1 MPSSSF
7 RAHRIRLGIVIGDN
21 TWHFFKDIYQ
31 YLCQHF
37 DVAVFRP
44 KAGFSLQ
51 NSFLIYDLRDFLDQQ
66 DVAFFEWSS
75 QLLALATQL
84 NTRCRIVT
92 RLHRYELF
100 TWADKVNWERVHALI
115 FVSSA
120 LLVRFQTTRKI
131 LPHRM
136 VVIPP
141 GVSTIQF
148 HPSDSGLKYRIGT
161 LCWLSPRKRVYEL
174 VLSFSELCQ
183 SVPKLVLSIAGGQH
197 PSFLDYFDAL
207 QTLVARLHLSDRVE
221 FVGQPADVSAW
232 YRTIDV
238 FISNSYSEGLQVAL
252 LEAMASGCYCLSH
265 AWPGAEEVLPRSQVY
280 CTDREFQGKLL
291 TYYAAPSHVRYE
303 KQERMRQRACGVFDI
318 ARVQQQIGFL
328 LTEVMR

>member
-1 MPSSSF
+1 M
-7 RAHRIRLGIVIGDN
+7 RVGIVIGDQ
-21 TWHFFKDIYQ
+21 TWHFFEAIYQ

-44 KAGFSLQ
+44 QAGFSLQ
-51 NSFLIYDLRDFLDQQ
+51 NRSLVYDLRNFLNQQ

-100 TWADKVNWERVHALI
+100 TWADAVHWERVHAVI
-115 FVSSA
+115 FVSRA
-120 LLVRFQTTRKI
+120 LLGKFQTARKV

-148 HPSDSGLKYRIGT
+148 HPSDVRLKHRIGT

-174 VLSFSELCQ
+174 ILAFSEVCQ
-183 SVPKLVLSIAGGQH
+183 REPKLVLSIAGGRN
-197 PSFLDYFDAL
+197 PSFLDYYDAL
-207 QTLVARLHLSDRVE
+207 QTLVATLRLSGRVE

-265 AWPGAEEVLPRSQVY
+265 AWPGAEEVLPKSQRY
-280 CTDREFQGKLL
+280 CTDREFQDKLL
-291 TYYAAPSHVRYE
+291 TYYAAPSQVRRG
-303 KQERMRQRACGVFDI
+303 KQEQMRQRACEVFDI
-318 ARVQQQIGFL
+318 VRVQQQIGFV
-328 LTEVMR
+328 LTDVMRWSTKVGLT